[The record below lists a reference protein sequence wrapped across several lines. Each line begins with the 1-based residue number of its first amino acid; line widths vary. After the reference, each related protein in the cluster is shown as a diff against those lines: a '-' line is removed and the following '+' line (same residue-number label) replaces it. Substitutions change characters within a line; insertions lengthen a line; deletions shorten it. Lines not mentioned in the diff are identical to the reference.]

1 MTPMKPLLTAVSL
14 SLAFLSAV
22 EASAAPGKP
31 FKTKGIYGA
40 DDRREL
46 SQVQSPTV
54 KAWADATVA
63 IFQGAQVTADAEK
76 KTSALT
82 TKPFDKAG
90 VRTPEQ
96 PWGAAVEL
104 CPDEPYKGQS
114 AGAFCSGSLVG
125 PDLVMTAGH
134 CMETEEECKAAKFV
148 FGFAAGKDGQPAGN
162 VSSDE
167 VYSCGK
173 LVAQKLEMNGPDY
186 AIVKLD
192 REVANHKPLRLR
204 RSGNPPN
211 GTPLVVIG
219 HPVGLPTKVTGGASI
234 RQDDKGGFLVA
245 NLDTYGGNSGSA
257 VLNSVTGEVEGILV
271 RGGAD
276 FEYDEA
282 RKCAKSVRTMNDT
295 GRGEDVTLVSN
306 VTGFIPDANKPKT
319 IANAQPS
326 DKALKVL
333 ALLETGVGPF

>member
-1 MTPMKPLLTAVSL
+1 MTPKNPLLTAVTL
-14 SLAFLSAV
+14 SLVALT
-22 EASAAPGKP
+22 ASAAPQGK
-31 FKTKGIYGA
+31 FKPKGIYGA

-63 IFQGAQVTADAEK
+63 IFQAGSVTADAEK

-96 PWGAAVEL
+96 PWGTAVDL
-104 CPDEPYKGQS
+104 CPDEPYKGQG

-148 FGFAAGKDGQPAGN
+148 FGFAAGKDGQPSAS
-162 VSSDE
+162 VSTDE

-173 LVAQKLEMNGPDY
+173 LVAQKLEGNGPDY

-192 REVANHKPLRLR
+192 REVTNHKPLRLR

-219 HPVGLPTKVTGGASI
+219 HPVGLPTKVAGGASI
-234 RQDDKGGFLVA
+234 RQDDKGGYLVS

-257 VLNSVTGEVEGILV
+257 VLNAVTGEVEGILV

-276 FEYDEA
+276 FEYDAE
-282 RKCAKSVRTMNDT
+282 RKCARSVKTMNDT

-306 VTGFIPDANKPKT
+306 VASFVPDANKPKS

>member
-1 MTPMKPLLTAVSL
+1 MDPKKPLLAALTLGLAAAV
-14 SLAFLSAV
+14 AG
-22 EASAAPGKP
+22 AAPAKKP
-31 FKTKGIYGA
+31 FKPKGIYGP

-46 SQVQSPTV
+46 SEVKSPAV

-63 IFQGAQVTADAEK
+63 IFQGAQVTAASEK

-82 TKPFDKAG
+82 TRPFDKAG
-90 VRTPEQ
+90 VRTPDN
-96 PWGAAVEL
+96 PWGEMVEL
-104 CPDEPYKGQS
+104 CPDEPYKGQQ

-148 FGFAAGKDGQPAGN
+148 FGFAAGKDGQPAAS
-162 VSSDE
+162 VASDE

-173 LVAQKLEMNGPDY
+173 LVAQKLEGTGADY

-192 REVANHKPLRLR
+192 RPVPNHKPLRLR

-219 HPVGLPTKVTGGASI
+219 HPVGLPTKVAGGASI
-234 RQDDKGGFLVA
+234 RQDDKGAYLVA

-257 VLNSVTGEVEGILV
+257 VFNTVTGEVEGILV
-271 RGGAD
+271 RGGQD
-276 FEYDEA
+276 FEYDPA
-282 RKCAKSVRTMNDT
+282 RKCAKSTRTMNDT
-295 GRGEDVTLVSN
+295 GRGEDVTLASQVAP
-306 VTGFIPDANKPKT
+306 FIPDANKPKMELKT
-319 IANAQPS
+319 IAQ
-326 DKALKVL
+326 
-333 ALLETGVGPF
+333 LETGRLSF

>member
-1 MTPMKPLLTAVSL
+1 MNPRNPLLAVL
-14 SLAFLSAV
+14 TVGLAAAV
-22 EASAAPGKP
+22 AGAAPAKKP
-31 FKTKGIYGA
+31 FKPKGIYGP

-46 SQVQSPTV
+46 SQVQSANV
-54 KAWADATVA
+54 KSWADSTVA
-63 IFQGAQVTADAEK
+63 IFAGAQVTADAEK

-90 VRTPEQ
+90 VRTPEA

-104 CPDEPYKGQS
+104 CPDEPYKGQQ

-162 VSSDE
+162 VSTDE

-173 LVAQKLEMNGPDY
+173 LVAQKLEGIGSDY

-192 REVANHKPLRLR
+192 REVKNHKPLRLR

-219 HPVGLPTKVTGGASI
+219 HPVGLPTKVAGGASI
-234 RQDDKGGFLVA
+234 RQDDKGAFLVA

-257 VLNSVTGEVEGILV
+257 VFNSVTGEVEGILV

-295 GRGEDVTLVSN
+295 GRGEDVTLASQ
-306 VTGFIPDANKPKT
+306 VTSFVPDANKPKT
-319 IANAQPS
+319 IANAQPG